1 MVVRNARL
9 LAPYKTCDNL
19 LNQTATDIP
28 QPVNA
33 DSIAGRRVA
42 FVGKLG
48 GVNRKEARS
57 VVRRL
62 QGTMVD
68 PIDQSVDLIVVGAD
82 VFPSADP
89 ENLLDESILRAV
101 AEQKITVVSETQF
114 WQITGVVEPESDV
127 GKLYTPAMLAELL
140 QVPMTTI
147 RRWHRR
153 GLITPTRQIKKL
165 TYFDFEEITSAR
177 RIAALVAAGVNS
189 VQIEKQLSQLAELYP
204 DMQRPLS
211 QLSIIVEGRKVLL
224 RQGEGLVEPSGQ
236 KRLDFDAALEL
247 DRPNGDQPPATI
259 SFARAI
265 DSRQQNNL
273 GVAEP
278 TGDFSYDSGLQNK
291 SDFLQLAIALED
303 DGEFKSA
310 IDVYRSLS
318 LAQGPTADVS
328 FRMAELFY
336 QVNDLAAARERYSM
350 AVEFDEAF
358 VEARANLGCVLVEL
372 GQTDLALATFEG
384 ALEHHPDYPDVHFH
398 LARLLDEIGNDEQAW
413 QHWARFLELTPNG
426 PWADEARLR
435 IEAGQFG

>member
-1 MVVRNARL
+1 V
-9 LAPYKTCDNL
+9 
-19 LNQTATDIP
+19 
-28 QPVNA
+28 
-33 DSIAGRRVA
+33 G

-68 PIDQSVDLIVVGAD
+68 PIDHSVDLIVVGAD

-89 ENLLDESILRAV
+89 ERLLDDSILQAV
-101 AEQKITVVSETQF
+101 AEQKIEVINETQF
-114 WQITGVVEPESDV
+114 WQIAGVVEQESEV

-153 GLITPTRQIKKL
+153 GLITPTRQVKKL
-165 TYFDFEEITSAR
+165 PYFDFEEITSAR
-177 RIAALVAAGVNS
+177 RIAALIASGMNS
-189 VQIEKQLSQLAELYP
+189 TQIEKQLSQLAELYP
-204 DMQRPLS
+204 DLQRPLS
-211 QLSIIVEGRKVLL
+211 QLSIIVEGRKILL

-236 KRLDFDAALEL
+236 KRLDFDTVDAT
-247 DRPNGDQPPATI
+247 DRSDDETPATI
-259 SFARAI
+259 SFA
-265 DSRQQNNL
+265 SVTGNGLQ
-273 GVAEP
+273 GVAEAES
-278 TGDFSYDSGLQNK
+278 GFSVGASGQRTK
-291 SDFLQLAIALED
+291 TDFLQLAIELED
-303 DGEFKSA
+303 EGEFRSA

-318 LAQGPTADVS
+318 LALGPSADVS
-328 FRMAELFY
+328 FRMAELLY

-372 GQTDLALATFEG
+372 GQTELALATFEG

-398 LARLLDEIGNDEQAW
+398 LARLLDEIGSDQKAW
-413 QHWARFLELTPNG
+413 QHWARFLELTPSG

-435 IEAGQFG
+435 IESAQVN

>member
-1 MVVRNARL
+1 M
-9 LAPYKTCDNL
+9 
-19 LNQTATDIP
+19 
-28 QPVNA
+28 
-33 DSIAGRRVA
+33 A

-68 PIDQSVDLIVVGAD
+68 PIDSSVDLIVVGAD

-89 ENLLDESILRAV
+89 EHLLDEAIVQAV
-101 AEQKITVVSETQF
+101 AEQKITVISETQF

-153 GLITPTRQIKKL
+153 GLITPTRQVKKL
-165 TYFDFEEITSAR
+165 PYFDFEEIASAR
-177 RIAALVAAGVNS
+177 RIAALIAAGVNS
-189 VQIEKQLSQLAELYP
+189 AQIEKQLSRLAELYP
-204 DMQRPLS
+204 DLQRPLS

-236 KRLDFDAALEL
+236 KRLDFDNAIEPENTIN
-247 DRPNGDQPPATI
+247 DGPPATI
-259 SFARAI
+259 SFADASAI
-265 DSRQQNNL
+265 SGDQTANHR
-273 GVAEP
+273 VAE
-278 TGDFSYDSGLQNK
+278 TAGDFSLGSGIRSK
-291 SDFLQLAIALED
+291 SDFLQLAIELED
-303 DGEFKSA
+303 DGEFQSA

-318 LAQGPTADVS
+318 LAQGPSADVS
-328 FRMAELFY
+328 FRMAELLY

-372 GQTDLALATFEG
+372 GQADLALATFEG

-398 LARLLDEIGNDEQAW
+398 LARLLDEIGSDRKAW

-435 IEAGQFG
+435 IEAGQTS

>member
-1 MVVRNARL
+1 M
-9 LAPYKTCDNL
+9 
-19 LNQTATDIP
+19 
-28 QPVNA
+28 
-33 DSIAGRRVA
+33 A

-68 PIDQSVDLIVVGAD
+68 PIDSSVDLIVVGAD

-89 ENLLDESILRAV
+89 EHLLDEAIVQAV
-101 AEQKITVVSETQF
+101 AEQKITVISETQF

-153 GLITPTRQIKKL
+153 GLITPTRQVKKL
-165 TYFDFEEITSAR
+165 PYFDFEEIASAR
-177 RIAALVAAGVNS
+177 RIAALIAAGVNS
-189 VQIEKQLSQLAELYP
+189 AQIEKQLSRLAELYP
-204 DMQRPLS
+204 DLQRPLS

-236 KRLDFDAALEL
+236 KRLDFDNAIEPENTIN
-247 DRPNGDQPPATI
+247 DGPPATI
-259 SFARAI
+259 SFADASAI
-265 DSRQQNNL
+265 SGDQTANHR
-273 GVAEP
+273 VAE
-278 TGDFSYDSGLQNK
+278 TAGDFSLGSGLRSK
-291 SDFLQLAIALED
+291 SDFLQLAIELED
-303 DGEFKSA
+303 DGEFQSA

-318 LAQGPTADVS
+318 LAQGPSADVS
-328 FRMAELFY
+328 FRMAELLY

-372 GQTDLALATFEG
+372 GQADLALATFEG

-398 LARLLDEIGNDEQAW
+398 LARLLDEIGSDRKACLLYTSPSPRDQRGSRMPSSA
-413 QHWARFLELTPNG
+413 
-426 PWADEARLR
+426 
-435 IEAGQFG
+435 

>member
-1 MVVRNARL
+1 M
-9 LAPYKTCDNL
+9 
-19 LNQTATDIP
+19 
-28 QPVNA
+28 
-33 DSIAGRRVA
+33 A

-68 PIDQSVDLIVVGAD
+68 PIDSSVDLIVVGAD

-89 ENLLDESILRAV
+89 EHLLDEAIVQAV
-101 AEQKITVVSETQF
+101 AEQKITVISETQF

-153 GLITPTRQIKKL
+153 GLITPTRQVKKL
-165 TYFDFEEITSAR
+165 PYFDFEEIASAR
-177 RIAALVAAGVNS
+177 RIAALIAAGVNS
-189 VQIEKQLSQLAELYP
+189 AQIEKQLSRLAELYP
-204 DMQRPLS
+204 DLQRPLS

-236 KRLDFDAALEL
+236 KRLDFDNAIEPENTIN
-247 DRPNGDQPPATI
+247 DGPPATI
-259 SFARAI
+259 SFADASAI
-265 DSRQQNNL
+265 SGDQTANHR
-273 GVAEP
+273 VAE
-278 TGDFSYDSGLQNK
+278 TAGDFSLGSGIRSK
-291 SDFLQLAIALED
+291 SDFLQLAIELED
-303 DGEFKSA
+303 DGEFQSA

-318 LAQGPTADVS
+318 LAQGPSADVS
-328 FRMAELFY
+328 FRMAELLY

-372 GQTDLALATFEG
+372 GQADLALATFEG

-398 LARLLDEIGNDEQAW
+398 LARLLDEIGSDRKAW

-435 IEAGQFG
+435 IEAGQTN

>member
-1 MVVRNARL
+1 M
-9 LAPYKTCDNL
+9 
-19 LNQTATDIP
+19 
-28 QPVNA
+28 
-33 DSIAGRRVA
+33 G

-68 PIDQSVDLIVVGAD
+68 PIDHSVDLIVVGAD

-89 ENLLDESILRAV
+89 ERLLDDSILQAV
-101 AEQKITVVSETQF
+101 AEQKVEVINETQF
-114 WQITGVVEPESDV
+114 WQIAGVVEQESEV

-153 GLITPTRQIKKL
+153 GLITPTRQVKKL
-165 TYFDFEEITSAR
+165 PYFDFEEITSAR
-177 RIAALVAAGVNS
+177 RIAALIASGMNS
-189 VQIEKQLSQLAELYP
+189 TQIEKQLSQLAELYP
-204 DMQRPLS
+204 DLQRPLS
-211 QLSIIVEGRKVLL
+211 QLSIIVEGRKILL

-236 KRLDFDAALEL
+236 KRLDFDTVDAT
-247 DRPNGDQPPATI
+247 DRSDDENPATI
-259 SFARAI
+259 SFA
-265 DSRQQNNL
+265 SVTGNGLQ
-273 GVAEP
+273 GVAEAES
-278 TGDFSYDSGLQNK
+278 GFSVGASGQRTK
-291 SDFLQLAIALED
+291 TDFLQLAIELED
-303 DGEFKSA
+303 EGEFRSA

-318 LAQGPTADVS
+318 LALGPSADVS
-328 FRMAELFY
+328 FRMAELLY

-372 GQTDLALATFEG
+372 GQTELALATFEG

-398 LARLLDEIGNDEQAW
+398 LARLLDEIGSDQKAW
-413 QHWARFLELTPNG
+413 QHWARFLELTPSG

-435 IEAGQFG
+435 IESAQVN

>member
-1 MVVRNARL
+1 M
-9 LAPYKTCDNL
+9 
-19 LNQTATDIP
+19 
-28 QPVNA
+28 
-33 DSIAGRRVA
+33 G

-62 QGTMVD
+62 QGAMVD
-68 PIDQSVDLIVVGAD
+68 PIDHSVDLIVVGAD

-89 ENLLDESILRAV
+89 ERLLDDSILQAV
-101 AEQKITVVSETQF
+101 AEQKIEVINETQF
-114 WQITGVVEPESDV
+114 WQIAGVVEQESEV

-153 GLITPTRQIKKL
+153 GLITPTRQVKKL
-165 TYFDFEEITSAR
+165 PYFDFEEITSAR
-177 RIAALVAAGVNS
+177 RIAALIASGMNS
-189 VQIEKQLSQLAELYP
+189 TQIEKQLSQLAELYP
-204 DMQRPLS
+204 DLQRPLS
-211 QLSIIVEGRKVLL
+211 QLSIIVEGRKILL

-236 KRLDFDAALEL
+236 KRLDFDTVDAT
-247 DRPNGDQPPATI
+247 DRSDDETPATI
-259 SFARAI
+259 SFARVTGNGL
-265 DSRQQNNL
+265 Q
-273 GVAEP
+273 GVAEAES
-278 TGDFSYDSGLQNK
+278 GFSVGASGKQTK
-291 SDFLQLAIALED
+291 TDFLQLAIELED
-303 DGEFKSA
+303 EGEFRSA

-318 LAQGPTADVS
+318 LALGPSADVS
-328 FRMAELFY
+328 FRMAELLY

-372 GQTDLALATFEG
+372 GQTELALATFEG

-398 LARLLDEIGNDEQAW
+398 LARLLDEIGSDQKAW
-413 QHWARFLELTPNG
+413 QHWARFLELTPSG

-435 IEAGQFG
+435 IESAQVN

>member
-1 MVVRNARL
+1 M
-9 LAPYKTCDNL
+9 
-19 LNQTATDIP
+19 
-28 QPVNA
+28 
-33 DSIAGRRVA
+33 G

-68 PIDQSVDLIVVGAD
+68 PIDHSVDLIVVGAD
-82 VFPSADP
+82 VFPSDDP
-89 ENLLDESILRAV
+89 ERLLDDSILQAV
-101 AEQKITVVSETQF
+101 AEQKVEVINETQF
-114 WQITGVVEPESDV
+114 WQIAGVVEQESEV

-153 GLITPTRQIKKL
+153 GLITPTRQVKKL
-165 TYFDFEEITSAR
+165 PYFDFEEITSAR
-177 RIAALVAAGVNS
+177 RIAALIASGMNS
-189 VQIEKQLSQLAELYP
+189 TQIEKQLSQLAELYP
-204 DMQRPLS
+204 DLQRPLS
-211 QLSIIVEGRKVLL
+211 QLSIIVEGRKILL

-236 KRLDFDAALEL
+236 KRLDFDTVDAT
-247 DRPNGDQPPATI
+247 DRSDDETPATI
-259 SFARAI
+259 SFA
-265 DSRQQNNL
+265 SVTGNGLQ
-273 GVAEP
+273 GVAEAES
-278 TGDFSYDSGLQNK
+278 GFSVGASGKQTK
-291 SDFLQLAIALED
+291 TDFLQLAIELED
-303 DGEFKSA
+303 EGEFRSA

-318 LAQGPTADVS
+318 LALGPSADVS
-328 FRMAELFY
+328 FRMAELLY

-372 GQTDLALATFEG
+372 GQTELALATFEG

-398 LARLLDEIGNDEQAW
+398 LARLLDEIGSDQKAW
-413 QHWARFLELTPNG
+413 QHWARFLELTPSG

-435 IEAGQFG
+435 IESAQVN

>member
-1 MVVRNARL
+1 M
-9 LAPYKTCDNL
+9 
-19 LNQTATDIP
+19 
-28 QPVNA
+28 
-33 DSIAGRRVA
+33 G

-68 PIDQSVDLIVVGAD
+68 PIDHSVDLIVVGAD

-89 ENLLDESILRAV
+89 ERLLDDSILQAV
-101 AEQKITVVSETQF
+101 AEQKIEVINETQF
-114 WQITGVVEPESDV
+114 WQIAGVVEQESEV

-153 GLITPTRQIKKL
+153 GLITPTRQVKKL
-165 TYFDFEEITSAR
+165 PYFDFEEITSAR
-177 RIAALVAAGVNS
+177 RIAALIASGMNS
-189 VQIEKQLSQLAELYP
+189 TQIEKQLSQLAELYP
-204 DMQRPLS
+204 DLQRPLS
-211 QLSIIVEGRKVLL
+211 QLSIIVEGRKILL

-236 KRLDFDAALEL
+236 KRLDFDTVDAT
-247 DRPNGDQPPATI
+247 DRSDDETPATI
-259 SFARAI
+259 SFA
-265 DSRQQNNL
+265 SVTGNGLQ
-273 GVAEP
+273 GVAEAES
-278 TGDFSYDSGLQNK
+278 GFSVGASGQRTK
-291 SDFLQLAIALED
+291 TDFLQLAIELED
-303 DGEFKSA
+303 EGEFRSA

-318 LAQGPTADVS
+318 LALGPSADVS
-328 FRMAELFY
+328 FRMAELLY

-372 GQTDLALATFEG
+372 GQTELALATFEG

-398 LARLLDEIGNDEQAW
+398 LARLLDEIGSDQKAW
-413 QHWARFLELTPNG
+413 QHWARFLELTPSG

-435 IEAGQFG
+435 IESAQVN

>member
-1 MVVRNARL
+1 M
-9 LAPYKTCDNL
+9 
-19 LNQTATDIP
+19 
-28 QPVNA
+28 
-33 DSIAGRRVA
+33 G

-68 PIDQSVDLIVVGAD
+68 PIDHSVDLIVVGAD

-89 ENLLDESILRAV
+89 ERLLDDSILQAV
-101 AEQKITVVSETQF
+101 AEQKIEVINETQF
-114 WQITGVVEPESDV
+114 WQIAGVVEQESEV

-153 GLITPTRQIKKL
+153 GLITPTRQVKKL
-165 TYFDFEEITSAR
+165 PYFDFEEITSAR
-177 RIAALVAAGVNS
+177 RIAALIASGMNS
-189 VQIEKQLSQLAELYP
+189 TQIEKQLSQLAELYP
-204 DMQRPLS
+204 DLQRPLS
-211 QLSIIVEGRKVLL
+211 QLSIIVEGRKILL

-236 KRLDFDAALEL
+236 KRLDFDTVDAT
-247 DRPNGDQPPATI
+247 DRSDDETAATI
-259 SFARAI
+259 SFASVTANGL
-265 DSRQQNNL
+265 Q
-273 GVAEP
+273 GVAEAES
-278 TGDFSYDSGLQNK
+278 GFSVGASGQRTK
-291 SDFLQLAIALED
+291 TDFLQLAIELED
-303 DGEFKSA
+303 EGEFRSA

-318 LAQGPTADVS
+318 LALGPSADVS
-328 FRMAELFY
+328 FRMAELLY

-372 GQTDLALATFEG
+372 GQTELALATFEG

-398 LARLLDEIGNDEQAW
+398 LARLLDEIGSDQKAW
-413 QHWARFLELTPNG
+413 QHWARFLELTPSG

-435 IEAGQFG
+435 IESAQVN

>member
-1 MVVRNARL
+1 M
-9 LAPYKTCDNL
+9 
-19 LNQTATDIP
+19 
-28 QPVNA
+28 
-33 DSIAGRRVA
+33 G

-68 PIDQSVDLIVVGAD
+68 PIDHSVDLIVVGAD

-89 ENLLDESILRAV
+89 ERLLDDSILQAV
-101 AEQKITVVSETQF
+101 AEQKIEVINETQF
-114 WQITGVVEPESDV
+114 WQIAGVVEQESEV

-153 GLITPTRQIKKL
+153 GLITPTRQVKKL
-165 TYFDFEEITSAR
+165 PYFDFEEITSAR
-177 RIAALVAAGVNS
+177 RIAALIASGMNS
-189 VQIEKQLSQLAELYP
+189 TQIEKQLSQLAELYP
-204 DMQRPLS
+204 DLQRPLS
-211 QLSIIVEGRKVLL
+211 QLSIIVEGRKILL

-236 KRLDFDAALEL
+236 KRLDFDTVDVT
-247 DRPNGDQPPATI
+247 DRSDDETPATI
-259 SFARAI
+259 SFASVTANGL
-265 DSRQQNNL
+265 Q
-273 GVAEP
+273 GVAEAES
-278 TGDFSYDSGLQNK
+278 GFSVGASGQRTK
-291 SDFLQLAIALED
+291 TDFLQLAIELED
-303 DGEFKSA
+303 EGEFRSA

-318 LAQGPTADVS
+318 LALGPSADVS
-328 FRMAELFY
+328 FRMAELLY

-372 GQTDLALATFEG
+372 GQTELALATFEG

-398 LARLLDEIGNDEQAW
+398 LARLLDEIGSDQKAW
-413 QHWARFLELTPNG
+413 QHWARFLELTPSG

-435 IEAGQFG
+435 IESAQVN

>member
-1 MVVRNARL
+1 M
-9 LAPYKTCDNL
+9 
-19 LNQTATDIP
+19 
-28 QPVNA
+28 
-33 DSIAGRRVA
+33 A

-68 PIDQSVDLIVVGAD
+68 PIDSSVDLIVVGAD

-89 ENLLDESILRAV
+89 EHLLDEAIVQAV
-101 AEQKITVVSETQF
+101 AEQKITVISETQF

-153 GLITPTRQIKKL
+153 GLITPTRQVKKL
-165 TYFDFEEITSAR
+165 PYFDFEEIASAR
-177 RIAALVAAGVNS
+177 RIAALIAAGVNS
-189 VQIEKQLSQLAELYP
+189 AQIEKQLSRLAELYP
-204 DMQRPLS
+204 DLQRPLS

-236 KRLDFDAALEL
+236 KRLDFDNAIEPENTIN
-247 DRPNGDQPPATI
+247 DGPPATI
-259 SFARAI
+259 SFADASAI
-265 DSRQQNNL
+265 SGDQTANHR
-273 GVAEP
+273 VAE
-278 TGDFSYDSGLQNK
+278 TAGDFSLGSGLRSK
-291 SDFLQLAIALED
+291 SDFLQLAIELED
-303 DGEFKSA
+303 DGEFQSA

-318 LAQGPTADVS
+318 LAQGPSADVS
-328 FRMAELFY
+328 FRMAELLY

-398 LARLLDEIGNDEQAW
+398 LARLLDEIGSDRKAW

-435 IEAGQFG
+435 IEAGQTS

>member
-1 MVVRNARL
+1 M
-9 LAPYKTCDNL
+9 
-19 LNQTATDIP
+19 
-28 QPVNA
+28 
-33 DSIAGRRVA
+33 G

-68 PIDQSVDLIVVGAD
+68 PIDHSVDLIVVGAD

-89 ENLLDESILRAV
+89 ERLLDDSILQAV
-101 AEQKITVVSETQF
+101 AEQKIEVINETQF
-114 WQITGVVEPESDV
+114 WQIAGVVEQESEV

-153 GLITPTRQIKKL
+153 GLITPTRQVKKL
-165 TYFDFEEITSAR
+165 PYFDFEEITSAR
-177 RIAALVAAGVNS
+177 RIAALIASGMNS
-189 VQIEKQLSQLAELYP
+189 TQIEKQLSQLAELYP
-204 DMQRPLS
+204 DLQRPLS
-211 QLSIIVEGRKVLL
+211 QLSIIVEGRKILL

-236 KRLDFDAALEL
+236 KRLDFDTVDAT
-247 DRPNGDQPPATI
+247 DRSDDETPATI
-259 SFARAI
+259 SFA
-265 DSRQQNNL
+265 SVTGNGLQ
-273 GVAEP
+273 GVAEAES
-278 TGDFSYDSGLQNK
+278 GFSVGASGKQTK
-291 SDFLQLAIALED
+291 TDFLQLAIELED
-303 DGEFKSA
+303 EGEFRSA

-318 LAQGPTADVS
+318 LAQGPSADVS
-328 FRMAELFY
+328 FRMAELLY

-372 GQTDLALATFEG
+372 GQTELALATFEG

-398 LARLLDEIGNDEQAW
+398 LARLLDEIGSDQKAW
-413 QHWARFLELTPNG
+413 QHWARFLELTPSG

-435 IEAGQFG
+435 IESAQVN

>member
-1 MVVRNARL
+1 M
-9 LAPYKTCDNL
+9 
-19 LNQTATDIP
+19 
-28 QPVNA
+28 
-33 DSIAGRRVA
+33 G

-68 PIDQSVDLIVVGAD
+68 PIDHSVDLIVVGAD

-89 ENLLDESILRAV
+89 ERLLDDSILQAV
-101 AEQKITVVSETQF
+101 AEQKIEVINETQF
-114 WQITGVVEPESDV
+114 WQIAGVVEQESEV

-153 GLITPTRQIKKL
+153 GLITPTRQVKKL
-165 TYFDFEEITSAR
+165 PYFDFEEITSAR
-177 RIAALVAAGVNS
+177 RIAALIASGMNS
-189 VQIEKQLSQLAELYP
+189 TQIEKQLSQLAELYP
-204 DMQRPLS
+204 DLQRPLS
-211 QLSIIVEGRKVLL
+211 QLSIIVEGRKILL

-236 KRLDFDAALEL
+236 KRLDFDTVDAT
-247 DRPNGDQPPATI
+247 DRSDDETAATI
-259 SFARAI
+259 SFASVTANGL
-265 DSRQQNNL
+265 Q
-273 GVAEP
+273 GVAEAES
-278 TGDFSYDSGLQNK
+278 GFSVGASGQRTK
-291 SDFLQLAIALED
+291 TDFLQLAIELED
-303 DGEFKSA
+303 EGEFRSA

-318 LAQGPTADVS
+318 LAQGPSADVS
-328 FRMAELFY
+328 FRMAELLY

-372 GQTDLALATFEG
+372 GQTELALATFEG

-398 LARLLDEIGNDEQAW
+398 LARLLDEIGSDQKAW
-413 QHWARFLELTPNG
+413 QHWARFLELTPSG

-435 IEAGQFG
+435 IESAQVN

>member
-1 MVVRNARL
+1 M
-9 LAPYKTCDNL
+9 
-19 LNQTATDIP
+19 
-28 QPVNA
+28 
-33 DSIAGRRVA
+33 G

-68 PIDQSVDLIVVGAD
+68 PIDHSVDLIVVGAD

-89 ENLLDESILRAV
+89 ERLLDDSILQAV
-101 AEQKITVVSETQF
+101 AEQKIEVINETQF
-114 WQITGVVEPESDV
+114 WQIAGVVEQESEV

-153 GLITPTRQIKKL
+153 GLITPTRQVKKL
-165 TYFDFEEITSAR
+165 PYFDFEEITSAR
-177 RIAALVAAGVNS
+177 RIAALIASGMNS
-189 VQIEKQLSQLAELYP
+189 TQIEKQLSQLAELYP
-204 DMQRPLS
+204 DLQRPLS
-211 QLSIIVEGRKVLL
+211 QLSIIVEGRKILL

-236 KRLDFDAALEL
+236 KRLDFDTVDAT
-247 DRPNGDQPPATI
+247 DRSDDETPATI
-259 SFARAI
+259 SFA
-265 DSRQQNNL
+265 SVTGNGLQ
-273 GVAEP
+273 GVAEAES
-278 TGDFSYDSGLQNK
+278 GFSVGASGQRTK
-291 SDFLQLAIALED
+291 TDFLQLAIELED
-303 DGEFKSA
+303 EGEFRSA

-318 LAQGPTADVS
+318 LALGPSADVS
-328 FRMAELFY
+328 FRMAELLY
-336 QVNDLAAARERYSM
+336 QVNDLAAARERYSI

-372 GQTDLALATFEG
+372 GQTELALATFEG

-398 LARLLDEIGNDEQAW
+398 LARLLDEIGSDQKAW
-413 QHWARFLELTPNG
+413 QHWARFLELTPSG

-435 IEAGQFG
+435 IESAQVN

>member
-1 MVVRNARL
+1 M
-9 LAPYKTCDNL
+9 
-19 LNQTATDIP
+19 
-28 QPVNA
+28 
-33 DSIAGRRVA
+33 G

-89 ENLLDESILRAV
+89 ERLLDDSILQAV
-101 AEQKITVVSETQF
+101 AEQKVEVINETQF
-114 WQITGVVEPESDV
+114 WQIAGVVEQESEV

-153 GLITPTRQIKKL
+153 GLITPTRQVKKL
-165 TYFDFEEITSAR
+165 PYFDFEEITSAR
-177 RIAALVAAGVNS
+177 RIAALIDSGMNS
-189 VQIEKQLSQLAELYP
+189 TQIEKQLSQLADLYP
-204 DMQRPLS
+204 DLQRPLS

-236 KRLDFDAALEL
+236 KRLDFDTADSADSSDDKET
-247 DRPNGDQPPATI
+247 PATI
-259 SFARAI
+259 SFARVAANGL
-265 DSRQQNNL
+265 Q
-273 GVAEP
+273 GVAEAES
-278 TGDFSYDSGLQNK
+278 GFSVGASGKQTK
-291 SDFLQLAIALED
+291 TDFLQLAIELED
-303 DGEFKSA
+303 EGEFRSA

-318 LAQGPTADVS
+318 LALGPSADVS
-328 FRMAELFY
+328 FRMAELLY

-372 GQTDLALATFEG
+372 GQTELALATFEG

-398 LARLLDEIGNDEQAW
+398 LARLLDEIGSDQKAW
-413 QHWARFLELTPNG
+413 QHWARFLELTPSG

-435 IEAGQFG
+435 IESAQVN

>member
-1 MVVRNARL
+1 M
-9 LAPYKTCDNL
+9 
-19 LNQTATDIP
+19 
-28 QPVNA
+28 
-33 DSIAGRRVA
+33 A

-48 GVNRKEARS
+48 GVHRKEARS

-68 PIDQSVDLIVVGAD
+68 PIDSSVDLIVVGAD

-89 ENLLDESILRAV
+89 EHLLDEAIVQAV
-101 AEQKITVVSETQF
+101 AEQKITVISETQF

-153 GLITPTRQIKKL
+153 GLITPSRQVKKL
-165 TYFDFEEITSAR
+165 PYFDFEEIVSAR
-177 RIAALVAAGVNS
+177 RIAALIAAGVNS
-189 VQIEKQLSQLAELYP
+189 AQIEKQLSRLAELYP
-204 DMQRPLS
+204 DLQRPLS

-236 KRLDFDAALEL
+236 KRLDFDNAIEPENTIN
-247 DRPNGDQPPATI
+247 DGPPATI
-259 SFARAI
+259 SFADAGAASGDQTANHR
-265 DSRQQNNL
+265 
-273 GVAEP
+273 VAE
-278 TGDFSYDSGLQNK
+278 TAGDFSLGSGIRSK
-291 SDFLQLAIALED
+291 SDFLQLAIELED
-303 DGEFKSA
+303 DGEFQSA

-318 LAQGPTADVS
+318 LAQGPSADVS
-328 FRMAELFY
+328 FRMAELLY

-372 GQTDLALATFEG
+372 GQADLALATFEG

-398 LARLLDEIGNDEQAW
+398 LARLLDEIGSDRKAW

-435 IEAGQFG
+435 IEAGQTS

>member
-1 MVVRNARL
+1 MNRSDTT
-9 LAPYKTCDNL
+9 PTHPS
-19 LNQTATDIP
+19 I
-28 QPVNA
+28 A
-33 DSIAGRRVA
+33 DPIAGRRVA

-68 PIDQSVDLIVVGAD
+68 PIDESVDLIVVGAD
-82 VFPSADP
+82 VFPIGEP
-89 ENLLDESILRAV
+89 ERLLDDAIMKAV
-101 AEQKITVVSETQF
+101 AEQKITVISETQF
-114 WQITGVVEPESDV
+114 WQITGVVEQESDV
-127 GKLYTPAMLAELL
+127 GKLHTPAMLAELL
-140 QVPMTTI
+140 QVPVTTI

-153 GLITPTRQIKKL
+153 GLITPTRQVKKL
-165 TYFDFEEITSAR
+165 PYFDFEEIASAR

-189 VQIEKQLSQLAELYP
+189 TQIEKQLSQLADLYP
-204 DMQRPLS
+204 DSQRPLS

-236 KRLDFDAALEL
+236 KRLDFDAADPEDDLVS
-247 DRPNGDQPPATI
+247 DQMPATI
-259 SFARAI
+259 SFVSAAE
-265 DSRQQNNL
+265 NNQRTN
-273 GVAEP
+273 GQVGE
-278 TGDFSYDSGLQNK
+278 TSVDFDFGSGGGLQSK
-291 SDFLQLAIALED
+291 TSFLKLAIELED
-303 DGEFKSA
+303 EGQFQSA

-318 LAQGPTADVS
+318 LAQGPSADVS
-328 FRMAELFY
+328 FRMAELLY

-350 AVEFDEAF
+350 AVEFDDAF

-372 GQTDLALATFEG
+372 GQTELALATFEG

-398 LARLLDEIGNDEQAW
+398 LARLLDEIGSERKAW

-435 IEAGQFG
+435 IETS

>member
-1 MVVRNARL
+1 M
-9 LAPYKTCDNL
+9 
-19 LNQTATDIP
+19 
-28 QPVNA
+28 
-33 DSIAGRRVA
+33 G

-62 QGTMVD
+62 QGTMVE
-68 PIDQSVDLIVVGAD
+68 PIDHSVDLIVVGAD

-89 ENLLDESILRAV
+89 ERLLDDSILQAV
-101 AEQKITVVSETQF
+101 AEQKVEVINETQF
-114 WQITGVVEPESDV
+114 WQIAGVVEQESEV

-153 GLITPTRQIKKL
+153 GLITPTRQVKKL
-165 TYFDFEEITSAR
+165 PYFDFEEITSAR
-177 RIAALVAAGVNS
+177 RIAALIASGMNS
-189 VQIEKQLSQLAELYP
+189 TQIEKQLSQLAELYP
-204 DMQRPLS
+204 DLQRPLS
-211 QLSIIVEGRKVLL
+211 QLSIIVEGRKILL

-236 KRLDFDAALEL
+236 KRLDFDTVDAT
-247 DRPNGDQPPATI
+247 DRSDDETPATI
-259 SFARAI
+259 SFA
-265 DSRQQNNL
+265 SVTGNGLQ
-273 GVAEP
+273 GVAEAES
-278 TGDFSYDSGLQNK
+278 GFSVGASGQRTK
-291 SDFLQLAIALED
+291 TDFLQLAIELED
-303 DGEFKSA
+303 EGEFRSA

-318 LAQGPTADVS
+318 LALGPSADVS
-328 FRMAELFY
+328 FRMAELLY

-372 GQTDLALATFEG
+372 GQTELALATFEG

-398 LARLLDEIGNDEQAW
+398 LARLLDEIGSDQKAW
-413 QHWARFLELTPNG
+413 QHWARFLELTPSG

-435 IEAGQFG
+435 IESAQVN

>member
-1 MVVRNARL
+1 M
-9 LAPYKTCDNL
+9 
-19 LNQTATDIP
+19 
-28 QPVNA
+28 
-33 DSIAGRRVA
+33 G

-68 PIDQSVDLIVVGAD
+68 PIDHSVDLIVVGAD
-82 VFPSADP
+82 VFPSDDP
-89 ENLLDESILRAV
+89 ERLLDDSILQAV
-101 AEQKITVVSETQF
+101 AEQKVEVINETQF
-114 WQITGVVEPESDV
+114 WQIAGVVEQESEV

-153 GLITPTRQIKKL
+153 GLITPTRQVKKL
-165 TYFDFEEITSAR
+165 PYFDFEEITSAR
-177 RIAALVAAGVNS
+177 RIAALIASGMNS
-189 VQIEKQLSQLAELYP
+189 TQIEKQLSQLAELYP
-204 DMQRPLS
+204 DLQRPLS
-211 QLSIIVEGRKVLL
+211 QLSIIVEGRKILL

-236 KRLDFDAALEL
+236 KRLDFDTVDAT
-247 DRPNGDQPPATI
+247 DRSDDETPATI
-259 SFARAI
+259 SFA
-265 DSRQQNNL
+265 SVTGNGLQ
-273 GVAEP
+273 GVAEAES
-278 TGDFSYDSGLQNK
+278 GFSVGASGQRTK
-291 SDFLQLAIALED
+291 TDFLQLAIELED
-303 DGEFKSA
+303 EGEFRSA

-318 LAQGPTADVS
+318 LALGPSADVS
-328 FRMAELFY
+328 FRMAELLY

-372 GQTDLALATFEG
+372 GQTELALATFEG

-398 LARLLDEIGNDEQAW
+398 LARLLDEIGSDQKAW
-413 QHWARFLELTPNG
+413 QHWARFLELTPSG

-435 IEAGQFG
+435 IESAQVN

>member
-1 MVVRNARL
+1 M
-9 LAPYKTCDNL
+9 
-19 LNQTATDIP
+19 
-28 QPVNA
+28 
-33 DSIAGRRVA
+33 G

-89 ENLLDESILRAV
+89 ERLLDDSILQAV
-101 AEQKITVVSETQF
+101 AEQKVEVINETQF
-114 WQITGVVEPESDV
+114 WQIAGVVEQESEV

-153 GLITPTRQIKKL
+153 GLITPTRQVKKL
-165 TYFDFEEITSAR
+165 PYFDFEEITSAR
-177 RIAALVAAGVNS
+177 RIAALIASGMNS
-189 VQIEKQLSQLAELYP
+189 TQIEKQLSQLAELYP
-204 DMQRPLS
+204 DLQRPLS
-211 QLSIIVEGRKVLL
+211 QLSIIVEGRKILL

-236 KRLDFDAALEL
+236 KRLDFDTVDAT
-247 DRPNGDQPPATI
+247 DRSDDETPATI
-259 SFARAI
+259 SFA
-265 DSRQQNNL
+265 SVTGNGLQ
-273 GVAEP
+273 GVAEAES
-278 TGDFSYDSGLQNK
+278 GFSVGASGKQTK
-291 SDFLQLAIALED
+291 TDFLQLAIELED
-303 DGEFKSA
+303 EGEFRSA

-318 LAQGPTADVS
+318 LALGPSADVS
-328 FRMAELFY
+328 FRMAELLY

-372 GQTDLALATFEG
+372 GQTELALATFEG

-398 LARLLDEIGNDEQAW
+398 LARLLDEIGSDQKAW
-413 QHWARFLELTPNG
+413 QHWARFLELTPSG

-435 IEAGQFG
+435 IESAQVN